1 MVTWLNV
8 NFCRL
13 LCVSFHPK
21 KVFCYLKIP
30 SLIKFVFKI
39 AALGCF
45 FARKNNLDVVQCIL
59 CGQNILA
66 DRFLRNRSYMI
77 EHEILLT
84 FVCLFPSK
92 RSFEKSKNTEVCL
105 TLTLK

>member
-1 MVTWLNV
+1 M

-13 LCVSFHPK
+13 LCISFHLK
-21 KVFCYLKIP
+21 EVLKNLKIP
-30 SLIKFVFKI
+30 SLTKFDFKI

-59 CGQNILA
+59 CGQDILA
-66 DRFLRNRSYMI
+66 GRFVRNSGYLI
-77 EHEILLT
+77 EREILLT
-84 FVCLFPSK
+84 FGCQFPSK
-92 RSFEKSKNTEVCL
+92 RSFKKSKNTEVCL